1 MAIHQEVT
9 FTCDAS
15 KIYRALSNSQQF
27 SELSG
32 APADIGTEE
41 GAAFSCFDGQVTGR
55 TLELKANEMIVQA
68 WRVSAWP
75 QGVYSIVR
83 FALTRDGDG
92 TRVTL
97 DQSGFPE
104 DMTEHL
110 DGGWHKMYW
119 EPLKAYCT

>member
-1 MAIHQEVT
+1 MTIHQEITVACNAAKVYEALT
-9 FTCDAS
+9 SS
-15 KIYRALSNSQQF
+15 KQF
-27 SELSG
+27 GELTG
-32 APADIGTEE
+32 AAADIGGAE
-41 GAAFSCFDGQVTGR
+41 GDAFSCFDGQITGR

-68 WRVSAWP
+68 WRATAWP

-83 FALTRDGDG
+83 FTLDEDDGNTRL
-92 TRVTL
+92 TL

-119 EPLKAYCT
+119 DPLKAYL

>member
-9 FTCDAS
+9 FTCDIS
-15 KIYRALSNSQQF
+15 KIYSALSTSQQF

-41 GAAFSCFDGQVTGR
+41 GSAFSCFGGQITGR
-55 TLELKANEMIVQA
+55 TLELKADEMIVQA
-68 WRVSAWP
+68 WRASAWP
-75 QGVYSIVR
+75 QGVYSVVR
-83 FALTRDGDG
+83 FTLSSDGDD
-92 TRVTL
+92 TLVTL

-110 DGGWHKMYW
+110 NGGWHKMYW
-119 EPLKAYCT
+119 EPLKAYCS